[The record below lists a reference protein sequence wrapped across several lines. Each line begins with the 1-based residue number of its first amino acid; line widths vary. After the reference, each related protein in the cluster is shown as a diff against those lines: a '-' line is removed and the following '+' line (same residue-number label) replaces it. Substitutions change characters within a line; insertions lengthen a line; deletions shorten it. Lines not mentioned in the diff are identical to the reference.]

1 VPGTVEVKVHEPVA
15 VPSADILRLEGHE
28 AVRPDCD
35 ATVRVTAPDKPKRL
49 DRVRE
54 LFPDDPAVNEAEDA
68 DMP

>member
-1 VPGTVEVKVHEPVA
+1 MHERVA
-15 VPSADILRLEGHE
+15 VPSADKLRLEGHE

-35 ATVRVTAPDKPKRL
+35 DTARVTGPDKPKRL

-54 LFPDDPAVNEAEDA
+54 LFPDDPAVNEVEDA